1 VDETKMN
8 EYKSWCKW
16 HPLKTVMLGRSY
28 YPEYFRDV
36 KNSKIQ
42 DCLIRIAE
50 ETEEDLLYFKG
61 ILQSFG
67 CHVIRPKLDIKD
79 NIMDFINDK
88 GQTQQLSRPPLQ
100 PRDAQL
106 VIGDKLVYISKDH
119 PAIMERLKEYSSEY
133 VNLYKDNIP
142 TITNEFR
149 ADGIGRSTQQ
159 ENEKRKWKEA
169 KLAPCITTVNK
180 DVYIDIKEIPSRAS
194 FQENFPELRFHT
206 ISIGGHSDGAFHTV
220 GNGKIISIRNI
231 MKYSETFPG
240 WDVCYVKQNSKS
252 YMRRFWDKKNQ
263 IRRGWWL
270 PGEEDNDSFSD
281 FVECWL
287 KDWVG
292 HAQETYVDVNVLVL
306 DEKHVCVPK
315 YNKDIF
321 EFFAKHDIE
330 PIIVPFRHRCFWD
343 GGLHCMT
350 LDLYRDGVCIDLFP
364 DRTGPIHFKTKMRKR
379 IE

>member
-1 VDETKMN
+1 
-8 EYKSWCKW
+8 
-16 HPLKTVMLGRSY
+16 
-28 YPEYFRDV
+28 V

-67 CHVIRPKLDIKD
+67 CNVIRPKLDIKD

-88 GQTQQLSRPPLQ
+88 GQTTLLPRPPLQ
-100 PRDAQL
+100 PRDGQL

-133 VNLYKDNIP
+133 VNLYKEDIP
-142 TITNEFR
+142 TITNELR
-149 ADGIGRSTQQ
+149 ADKDYGE

-169 KLAPCITTVNK
+169 KLAPSITVVNK

-194 FQENFPELRFHT
+194 LQENFPELRFHT
-206 ISIGGHSDGAFHTV
+206 ISIGGHTDGVFHTV
-220 GNGKIISIRNI
+220 GEGKIISIKDI
-231 MKYSETFPG
+231 MSYSKTFPE

-252 YMRRFWDKKNQ
+252 YMNRFWDKKKQ
-263 IRRGWWL
+263 IRRGWWI
-270 PGEEDNDSFSD
+270 PGEEDNDSFSN

-287 KDWVG
+287 EDWVG
-292 HAQETYVDVNVLVL
+292 HAQETYVDVNVLML
-306 DEKHVCVPK
+306 DEKHVCVAK
-315 YNKDIF
+315 YNKDVF

-350 LDLYRDGVCIDLFP
+350 LDLYREGECKDLFP
-364 DRTGPIHFKTKMRKR
+364 DRTGPMHFKTQMRKR